1 MSLQRKHCWRCLVGP
16 ASDEE
21 NRSIDTEMI
30 ITRVMVRNYEKEEQT
45 NVEFPVRVA
54 PWGDSGGISPSAAA
68 PKAAPLPVLPPP
80 ERPPE
85 ARAAAR
91 KAAGL
96 LLPSPSSSLGSSAS
110 MAVVAGS
117 GAPRPVPPPGRPDPR
132 PTPPDPC
139 PSPPDLPPRASAR
152 RGAAAAVPAW
162 RGAVATPAAACEAA
176 VVAPFGAGPH
186 RGAAAAA
193 PAAVWGRR
201 RWRHRRPVRGG
212 AGGTGVQCAA
222 ATPAAA
228 CVP

>member
-1 MSLQRKHCWRCLVGP
+1 MAVIAHTLMNRNNQTLTGKQNASSRPHRSPGAARAEP
-16 ASDEE
+16 A
-21 NRSIDTEMI
+21 R
-30 ITRVMVRNYEKEEQT
+30 
-45 NVEFPVRVA
+45 A
-54 PWGDSGGISPSAAA
+54 PP
-68 PKAAPLPVLPPP
+68 PPQAAPLPVSPPP
-80 ERPPE
+80 ERSPE

-152 RGAAAAVPAW
+152 RGAGAAVPAW